1 MVNEFRH
8 KPEELQPS
16 SADILS
22 ESTRFLFGQVLRK
35 LNIGFDTTD
44 KSHRLQQSVCSM
56 LNAASRNEEK
66 AISNYRTTYGQA
78 DMAGVNQISKDKIRR
93 IISDKER
100 HYNDLFDIARD
111 VGCEIYESNGE
122 EVLISKRRDITR

>member
-1 MVNEFRH
+1 MV
-8 KPEELQPS
+8 
-16 SADILS
+16 
-22 ESTRFLFGQVLRK
+22 RK
-35 LNIGFDTTD
+35 LNIGFDITD
-44 KSHRLQQSVCSM
+44 KAHRLQQSVCSM

-66 AISNYRTTYGQA
+66 AISDYQTTYGQA
-78 DMAGVNQISKDKIRR
+78 DIAGLNQISKDKIRR

-122 EVLISKRRDITR
+122 EILIRERRDIMR